1 VDDAGYFNKLGSTA
15 FVEFEIPATGSYT
28 FSATEIGGVTAA
40 DPDFY
45 IFQSGNLLHVAES
58 GVIGSENASLN
69 FTTTGTHVLMF
80 NDWNNIDETEDAGDY
95 CFDFQISN

>member
-1 VDDAGYFNKLGSTA
+1 MLSFRYQQLVPN
-15 FVEFEIPATGSYT
+15 
-28 FSATEIGGVTAA
+28 FSATEVGGATAS

-45 IFQSGNLLHVAES
+45 IYQSGIRLHVAES

-69 FTTTGTHVLMF
+69 FETTGTHVLVF
-80 NDWNNIDETEDAGDY
+80 NDWNNIDETDDAGDY